1 MNIYDIIKCKY
12 GSVDKMIEQ
21 TNLSISRGYL
31 YQILAGNR
39 QNLTLQVMEEL
50 KNALGLDSL
59 DAVKEVIENAKDQ
72 QTFEEI
78 Q

>member
-1 MNIYDIIKCKY
+1 MNLNEIIKYKF

-21 TNLSISRGYL
+21 TNLSISRAYL
-31 YQILAGNR
+31 YQILNGNK

-50 KNALGLDSL
+50 KDALGLETL
-59 DAVKEVIENAKDQ
+59 DEVRNIIQVKEEYTNV
-72 QTFEEI
+72 EEV